1 MNRHSI
7 VPVLALLVSATAGAA
22 VDPDLLKL
30 VMPDAKVLYGIH
42 VQQTL
47 ASPFG
52 QFAIS
57 HLPVDGPM
65 ARFTAATGFDVQRDL
80 REILMASAMPFSP
93 GQNPDALILAS
104 GTFATD
110 KFIALATL
118 TGATVSDYHGVA
130 MITTPGRG
138 GQVFAFLDSS
148 TIAIGSEDILRGV
161 IDRRVSQMFFS
172 GPLSQKARDASAAGD
187 AWFATVSPIEIS
199 SPSSNGFNP
208 SAIFQSMIESWAGV
222 HFDAG
227 GLTLSAEALTHSPTE
242 AQGLAGML
250 KLMSGMVKG
259 TPAAALQN
267 AQVTANG
274 SVMRVTL
281 TIAEEDLERSIPFSG
296 RRRAAR

>member
-52 QFAIS
+52 QFALS
-57 HLPVDGPM
+57 HLPANGPM
-65 ARFTAATGFDVQRDL
+65 ARFTAATGFDLQRDL

-130 MITTPGRG
+130 MITTQGRG
-138 GQVFAFLDSS
+138 GQLFAFLDSS
-148 TIAIGSEDILRGV
+148 TIAIGSEDILHGV
-161 IDRRVSQMFFS
+161 IDQRISQTYFS
-172 GPLSQKARDASAAGD
+172 GPLSQKASDASAAGD
-187 AWFATVSPIEIS
+187 AWFATVSPFEVS
-199 SPSSNGFNP
+199 SSSVGGFNP
-208 SAIFQSMIESWAGV
+208 AAIFQSIIESWAGI

-227 GLTLSAEALTHSPTE
+227 GLTLSAEALRHSPTE
-242 AQGLAGML
+242 AQ
-250 KLMSGMVKG
+250 
-259 TPAAALQN
+259 
-267 AQVTANG
+267 
-274 SVMRVTL
+274 
-281 TIAEEDLERSIPFSG
+281 
-296 RRRAAR
+296 